1 MLYKINN
8 IYRRL
13 LLTDAFYKQRKI
25 NRLLNYLK
33 YRIINKISVD
43 KINRK
48 IYNTNVSRGN
58 QRKDGSAMLTNF
70 GKELRKLRIDHDE
83 LLKDMAS
90 NLGVTVAYLS
100 AVENGKREVPD
111 TWIDVLRE
119 KYQLSSD
126 ELAILQSLAYE
137 GKNSLKIDLSKIQSE
152 ERELALAFARSFK
165 SLSDEEM
172 KEIRKILGR

>member
-1 MLYKINN
+1 
-8 IYRRL
+8 
-13 LLTDAFYKQRKI
+13 
-25 NRLLNYLK
+25 
-33 YRIINKISVD
+33 
-43 KINRK
+43 
-48 IYNTNVSRGN
+48 
-58 QRKDGSAMLTNF
+58 MLTNF

-111 TWIDVLRE
+111 TWIDVLGE

-137 GKNSLKIDLSKIQSE
+137 GKSSLKIDLSKIESE